1 MLKEKQKPA
10 KDLIGKHK
18 ELLDEL
24 FDLSDKIGGEFSWN
38 SGNFSFSENSKNDYE
53 IPEFLKKNESK
64 EIKTKENLSGLPF
77 VDKPITKEQTENR
90 NKLYTDIFLKK
101 WGNDIT
107 QLFIKRNNFENILK
121 KNNLEDMFKKKKFG
135 ELIKKLCK

>member
-1 MLKEKQKPA
+1 MPFYCFKIPNHILTEVGNFDTSFGNGGGEDVDYRIRSTIKGF
-10 KDLIGKHK
+10 DVNF
-18 ELLDEL
+18 LLDSYL
-24 FDLSDKIGGEFSWN
+24 LHFHGKSTWDGGE
-38 SGNFSFSENSKNDYE
+38 
-53 IPEFLKKNESK
+53 
-64 EIKTKENLSGLPF
+64 
-77 VDKPITKEQTENR
+77 TKEQTENR